1 MMVDFQM
8 RLLYLVLCHV
18 VMRAVAGAS
27 GSKGRSRKSPIFFY
41 ETGTPSAHE
50 ILMARDTST
59 LVTIY
64 DHSLK
69 IASDSADSAHILK
82 AADYLDQM
90 MRSAAESAGRRSS
103 LDIAILAA
111 MEVAEKVLETR
122 RNKESLLSE
131 VDERIS
137 AFTRR
142 LEEGDAPSADQE
154 ADSIPPP
161 RPRF

>member
-1 MMVDFQM
+1 M
-8 RLLYLVLCHV
+8 LSY
-18 VMRAVAGAS
+18 
-27 GSKGRSRKSPIFFY
+27 
-41 ETGTPSAHE
+41 E

-69 IASDSADSAHILK
+69 IASDSADSARILK

-131 VDERIS
+131 ADERIS
-137 AFTRR
+137 AFTRQ
-142 LEEGDAPSADQE
+142 LEEGDTPSADQE

>member
-1 MMVDFQM
+1 M
-8 RLLYLVLCHV
+8 
-18 VMRAVAGAS
+18 AS
-27 GSKGRSRKSPIFFY
+27 
-41 ETGTPSAHE
+41 
-50 ILMARDTST
+50 DNST
-59 LVTIY
+59 VVTIY

-69 IASDSADSAHILK
+69 IASDSADSARILK

-122 RNKESLLSE
+122 QKQKSLLSE
-131 VDERIS
+131 VDERLS
-137 AFTRR
+137 AVSRR
-142 LEEGDAPSADQE
+142 LEEGDTPSTDQE
-154 ADSIPPP
+154 GDSIPPP